1 MLDSIS
7 IFLGDILKFFYQI
20 TGNYAYSIILFTVA
34 IKLSLLYFTNQQFK
48 SMKDMQKIQPEMT
61 KLREKYKDDPEKLNQ
76 KMMELW
82 KTHKVN
88 PLGGCLPLLIQMPII
103 YALYRT
109 IDHFKAEFASAK
121 FLWIGCMPP
130 EQVPKISIMG
140 KLIPIFGNSL
150 ATPDLPLVIM
160 YGLSMYLSQMI
171 TMSSTPS
178 TGAGAQKSTAIFMS
192 VFITFIMYKFQS
204 ALILYWLVFN
214 LLSIVQQYIIMNLVA
229 KEDEVTGNSLEDVAE
244 EDQKE
249 TSEEIN
255 GESKKTAIL
264 ENTVKKKKRKR

>member
-1 MLDSIS
+1 
-7 IFLGDILKFFYQI
+7 
-20 TGNYAYSIILFTVA
+20 
-34 IKLSLLYFTNQQFK
+34 
-48 SMKDMQKIQPEMT
+48 MKDMQKIQPEMT
-61 KLREKYKDDPEKLNQ
+61 KLREKYKNEPEKLNQ

-103 YALYRT
+103 YALYKT
-109 IDHFKAEFASAK
+109 IDHFKAEFANAK

-130 EQVPKISIMG
+130 EQVPKFTFMG
-140 KLIPIFGNSL
+140 EVIPLFGNSL
-150 ATPDLPLVIM
+150 ATPDLPLVII

-171 TMSSTPS
+171 TMSSTPQ
-178 TGAGAQKSTAIFMS
+178 TGFGAQKSTAIFMS

-229 KEDEVTGNSLEDVAE
+229 KEDEATGISVEDVAE
-244 EDQKE
+244 DKEE

-255 GESKKTAIL
+255 KESKKTAIL
-264 ENTVKKKKRKR
+264 ENTVKKKKRRK